1 MFKIVFVSLQL
12 EGLKLCWF
20 NCSCGAQNY
29 VSLIAIIG
37 GLKFVLVYLQL
48 EGSKFCWFLRKIL
61 H

>member
-1 MFKIVFVSLQL
+1 MLKIVFVQL

-20 NCSCGAQNY
+20 NCSFWAQNY
-29 VSLIAIIG
+29 VSLNAIG